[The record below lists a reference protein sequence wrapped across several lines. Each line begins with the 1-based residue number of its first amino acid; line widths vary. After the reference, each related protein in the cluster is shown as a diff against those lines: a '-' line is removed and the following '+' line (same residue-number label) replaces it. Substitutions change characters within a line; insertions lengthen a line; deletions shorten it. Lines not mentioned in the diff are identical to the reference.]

1 MWQKI
6 GFTPGHWSRKTQSK
20 DSWTYMAF
28 HHGAAGKCRTVEDV
42 ATLSAVNV
50 VSPNNINNVD
60 GEVKQKE
67 NNEPDNDLK
76 S

>member
-1 MWQKI
+1 
-6 GFTPGHWSRKTQSK
+6 
-20 DSWTYMAF
+20 MAF